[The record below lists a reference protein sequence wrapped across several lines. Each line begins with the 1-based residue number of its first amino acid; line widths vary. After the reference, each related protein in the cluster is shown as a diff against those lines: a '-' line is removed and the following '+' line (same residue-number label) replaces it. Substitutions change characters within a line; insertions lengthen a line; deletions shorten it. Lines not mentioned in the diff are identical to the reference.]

1 MLEKRLNKKI
11 ILTQQL
17 IDNSSGDPEGKLVS
31 VLKYRQELFQYLLD
45 VKVNGVVRD
54 KPTRTT
60 ETKPVLEQE
69 VEVVVELVVEPV
81 VEFVEMVVEESEVEP
96 EVEESEVEP
105 VVELV
110 EMVVEPEV
118 EYDDL
123 TDLNEDDL
131 KEQEDEENRIR
142 DQLAQ
147 LELTKLLK
155 KKPRKTKKILSS
167 I

>member
-1 MLEKRLNKKI
+1 MLEKRLNQKI
-11 ILTQQL
+11 IVTQQL
-17 IDNSSGDPEGKLVS
+17 INNSSGDPEGKLVS

-60 ETKPVLEQE
+60 ETKPALKQE
-69 VEVVVELVVEPV
+69 VEVIIELVVEPV
-81 VEFVEMVVEESEVEP
+81 VEK
-96 EVEESEVEP
+96 SEVEP